1 MMVCVIADDITG
13 AAEMGGIARRLG
25 LSVCLSL
32 DGQIREDCDVA
43 VIATDTRSMTEE
55 EAVSETK
62 RVLSD
67 LREDHRIKFFF
78 KKTDSALRGHVVAE
92 LSAMMEMLG
101 LEGALYLPANPSK
114 KRVISDGRYLID
126 GDPID
131 ETAFSFDPEFPAF
144 SSRLTERFPDAA
156 IHNIQFSDA
165 LGADDIDGAVERAM
179 SENLLLAG
187 AADLFTLF
195 ITGRL
200 TGRRRAPAPTHLL
213 GQEATQK
220 GSCIIVCGSTQSDP
234 AKCRVEPSFL
244 PTDVY
249 DGIASADEW
258 TDILVEKYREK
269 PHRVLLAV
277 KDHHRTGRDV
287 AVHLRQTMAH
297 AVSTLTGIR
306 VPDRL
311 IIEGGATSFAILK
324 TLGWNSFKI
333 QEEIA
338 PGVISMLSEKER
350 CVVTMKPGSYPW
362 GGLFCNH
369 DDRQ

>member
-32 DGQIREDCDVA
+32 DGHIREDCDVA

-55 EAVSETK
+55 DAVSETR
-62 RVLSD
+62 RVMSD
-67 LREDHRIKFFF
+67 LKEERRIKAFF

-92 LSAMMEMLG
+92 LSAMMEILDRK
-101 LEGALYLPANPSK
+101 GALYLPANPTK

-126 GDPID
+126 GVPID

-144 SSRLTERFPDAA
+144 SSRLSERFPDAA

-165 LGADDIDGAVERAM
+165 LGADDIYGAVERAM

-187 AADLFTLF
+187 AADLFTAF
-195 ITGRL
+195 IRKYF
-200 TGRRRAPAPTHLL
+200 PAAIGNSGFPEIA
-213 GQEATQK
+213 GA
-220 GSCIIVCGSTQSDP
+220 GSCIIICGSTQSDP
-234 AKCRVEPSFL
+234 PKCGVEPSFL
-244 PTDVY
+244 PTGVY

-258 TDILVEKYREK
+258 TDTLVEKYRER
-269 PHRVLLAV
+269 PHRVLIAV
-277 KDHHRTGRDV
+277 KDHHRTGREV
-287 AVHLRQTMAH
+287 ALHLRQTMAR
-297 AVSTLTGIR
+297 AVGALVGVR

-311 IIEGGATSFAILK
+311 IIEGGATAYSILRD
-324 TLGWNSFKI
+324 LGWNSFKI

-338 PGVISMLSEKER
+338 PGVISMLTANGD
-350 CVVTMKPGSYPW
+350 CTVTMKPGSYQW
-362 GGLFCNH
+362 GGLFDSLSLLN
-369 DDRQ
+369 DVIKP